1 MRSSGTSPSS
11 WRSPNPTGD
20 QSTVKRAD
28 AEQSS
33 VMATSHRD
41 SASVPRVGTTAEWS
55 RLPVGRH
62 EYRQDT
68 VLAVVLA
75 GGLALTT
82 FLYGSAGTYGDDQAA
97 WWVSALMIVANAAPI
112 AFRRRF
118 PMSVALV
125 SAVAFAATQLLRV
138 PEVFLVNFTLFIALY
153 TVGAWCSDRVRSEAV
168 RWVVI
173 GGMFAWLFIAIS
185 FGWASP
191 NSLPNDTDSP
201 VAPYVAFSLLNIFIN
216 VIYFGAAWYAG
227 NRAWASA
234 VARHQLAERTAELAA
249 ERERSAAQ
257 AVTIER
263 VRIARELHDVVAHH
277 VSLMGVQA
285 GAARR
290 VLDRDPGQA
299 SASLEV
305 VEENARTAVEEL
317 RRMLGTLRSDD
328 DAAGGGT
335 TGGDGPSTEG
345 ITRIAELAE
354 SARVAGHPAEYVVV
368 GTERPVPPTVA
379 AVAYRIVQEAVT
391 NILKHAGPTARA
403 DVRLRYLDDSV
414 EVEVADDGLGAR
426 AARSTSGSGL
436 GHVGMRERVD
446 AVDGRIEIGPR
457 ARGGY
462 LVRAWLPTT

>member
-1 MRSSGTSPSS
+1 
-11 WRSPNPTGD
+11 
-20 QSTVKRAD
+20 
-28 AEQSS
+28 
-33 VMATSHRD
+33 
-41 SASVPRVGTTAEWS
+41 
-55 RLPVGRH
+55 
-62 EYRQDT
+62 
-68 VLAVVLA
+68 
-75 GGLALTT
+75 
-82 FLYGSAGTYGDDQAA
+82 
-97 WWVSALMIVANAAPI
+97 
-112 AFRRRF
+112 
-118 PMSVALV
+118 MSVALV
-125 SAVAFAATQLLRV
+125 SAVAFAATQLLQV

-153 TVGAWCSDRVRSEAV
+153 TVGAWCSDRVRAEAV

-173 GGMFAWLFIAIS
+173 GGMFAWLFVAIS

-191 NSLPNDTDSP
+191 NALPNDTDSP
-201 VAPYVAFSLLNIFIN
+201 VAPYVAISLLNIVIN

-227 NRAWASA
+227 NRAWVSA
-234 VARHQLAERTAELAA
+234 VARHELAERTAELAA

-290 VLDRDPGQA
+290 VIDRDPAQA
-299 SASLEV
+299 TASLGV
-305 VEENARTAVEEL
+305 VEESARTAVEEL

-328 DAAGGGT
+328 DASGLGAA
-335 TGGDGPSTEG
+335 GGDGPSTEG

-368 GTERPVPPTVA
+368 GDERPVPPTVA

-403 DVRLRYLDDSV
+403 DVRLRYLDDGV
-414 EVEVADDGLGAR
+414 EVEVTDDGLGAR

-436 GHVGMRERVD
+436 GHVGMRERVA

>member
-1 MRSSGTSPSS
+1 
-11 WRSPNPTGD
+11 
-20 QSTVKRAD
+20 V
-28 AEQSS
+28 
-33 VMATSHRD
+33 VATSHRD
-41 SASVPRVGTTAEWS
+41 SASVSRVGTTAEWS

-75 GGLALTT
+75 GGLAVTT
-82 FLYGSAGTYGDDQAA
+82 FLYGSAGTYGDDQAE

-125 SAVAFAATQLLRV
+125 SAVAFAATQLLQV

-153 TVGAWCSDRVRSEAV
+153 TVGAWCSDRVRAEAV

-173 GGMFAWLFIAIS
+173 GGMFAWLFVAIS

-191 NSLPNDTDSP
+191 NALPNDTDSP
-201 VAPYVAFSLLNIFIN
+201 VAPYVAISLLNIVIN

-234 VARHQLAERTAELAA
+234 VARHELAERTAELAA

-290 VLDRDPGQA
+290 VIDRDPAQA
-299 SASLEV
+299 TASLGV
-305 VEENARTAVEEL
+305 VEESARTAVEEL

-328 DAAGGGT
+328 DASGLGAA
-335 TGGDGPSTEG
+335 GGDGPSTEG

-368 GTERPVPPTVA
+368 GDERPVPPTVA

-403 DVRLRYLDDSV
+403 DVRVRYLDDGV

>member
-41 SASVPRVGTTAEWS
+41 SASVSRVGTTAEWS

-82 FLYGSAGTYGDDQAA
+82 FLYGSAGTYGDDQAV

-191 NSLPNDTDSP
+191 NSLPHDTDSP

>member
-1 MRSSGTSPSS
+1 
-11 WRSPNPTGD
+11 
-20 QSTVKRAD
+20 
-28 AEQSS
+28 
-33 VMATSHRD
+33 
-41 SASVPRVGTTAEWS
+41 
-55 RLPVGRH
+55 VGRH

-75 GGLALTT
+75 GGLAVTT

-125 SAVAFAATQLLRV
+125 SAVAFAATQLLQV

-153 TVGAWCSDRVRSEAV
+153 TVGAWCSDRVRAEAV

-173 GGMFAWLFIAIS
+173 GGMFAWLFVAIS

-191 NSLPNDTDSP
+191 NALPNDTDSP
-201 VAPYVAFSLLNIFIN
+201 VAPYVAISLLNIVIN

-234 VARHQLAERTAELAA
+234 VARHELAERTAELAA

-290 VLDRDPGQA
+290 VIDRDPAQA
-299 SASLEV
+299 TASLGV
-305 VEENARTAVEEL
+305 VEESARTAVEEL

-328 DAAGGGT
+328 DADGLGT
-335 TGGDGPSTEG
+335 PHGDGPSTEG

-379 AVAYRIVQEAVT
+379 VVAYRIVQEAVT

-403 DVRLRYLDDSV
+403 DVRLRYLDDGV

>member
-1 MRSSGTSPSS
+1 M
-11 WRSPNPTGD
+11 
-20 QSTVKRAD
+20 V
-28 AEQSS
+28 
-33 VMATSHRD
+33 ATSHRD
-41 SASVPRVGTTAEWS
+41 SASVSRVGTTAEWS

-75 GGLALTT
+75 GGLAVTT
-82 FLYGSAGTYGDDQAA
+82 FLYGSAGTYGDDQAE

-125 SAVAFAATQLLRV
+125 SAVAFAATQLLQV

-153 TVGAWCSDRVRSEAV
+153 TVGAWCSDRVRAEAV

-173 GGMFAWLFIAIS
+173 GGMFAWLFVAIS

-191 NSLPNDTDSP
+191 NALPNDTDSP
-201 VAPYVAFSLLNIFIN
+201 VAPYVAISLLNIVIN

-227 NRAWASA
+227 NRAWVSA

-290 VLDRDPGQA
+290 VIDRDPAQA
-299 SASLEV
+299 TASLGV
-305 VEENARTAVEEL
+305 VEESARTAVEEL

-328 DAAGGGT
+328 DASGLGT
-335 TGGDGPSTEG
+335 PHGDGPSTEG

-368 GTERPVPPTVA
+368 GDERPVPPTVA

-403 DVRLRYLDDSV
+403 DVRLRYLDDGV
-414 EVEVADDGLGAR
+414 EVEVTDDGLGAR

-436 GHVGMRERVD
+436 GHVGMRERVA